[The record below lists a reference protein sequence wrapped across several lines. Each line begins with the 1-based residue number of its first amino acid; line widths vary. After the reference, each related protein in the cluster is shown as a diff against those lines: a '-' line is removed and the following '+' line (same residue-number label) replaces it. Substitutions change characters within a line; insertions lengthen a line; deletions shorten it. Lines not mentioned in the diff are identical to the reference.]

1 MKYIDMNNLS
11 LNIRIKVNENLYL
24 KDPESS
30 ELGMKI
36 VSESIELIDEMGF
49 ESFNFKKLSQNIQS
63 TEASVYRYFENKH
76 KLLMYLTA
84 WYWSWMEYL
93 ILFNIT
99 NVSSPEEQLIR
110 ALKTLSEDIQ
120 LNESI
125 PFINEVKLSRIIIAE
140 SSKAYLVKE
149 VDEINKLG
157 AYRDYKNLV
166 GIISNIIKQINPDY
180 PYPHMLISTVIE
192 GIHHQRFFAEHLPRL
207 TDKVEGVNFIE
218 DFSKDL
224 VLKAIMK

>member
-1 MKYIDMNNLS
+1 MNNLS

-93 ILFNIT
+93 VLFNIT
-99 NVSSPEEQLIR
+99 NVTSPEEQLIR

-120 LNESI
+120 LNDSV

-166 GIISNIIKQINPDY
+166 GIISDIIKQINPDY
-180 PYPHMLISTVIE
+180 PYPHMLISTIIE

-224 VLKAIMK
+224 VLKAIVR

>member
-1 MKYIDMNNLS
+1 MNNLS